1 MIFIKNDATE
11 ESVQLDNETAAR
23 QARFECHKMKKLK
36 EKTLREK
43 IYGLVPCNTSIAPKT
58 YP

>member
-11 ESVQLDNETAAR
+11 ESIKLDNETAAR
-23 QARFECHKMKKLK
+23 QARFECHEMKKLQ

-43 IYGLVPCNTSIAPKT
+43 IYGLVPCNTSIATKT
-58 YP
+58 NP